1 MEHQVLLQPQEIMV
15 VVEADLEVQGLYLVV
30 VVDLEDLRILL
41 DQVLIEL
48 VVEAVVADQDVQ
60 VEDLLVLHQVL
71 HLDQIQVL
79 VMLLMLQP
87 TQEVVLVVVECLL
100 EQEVL
105 ADQVS

>member
-1 MEHQVLLQPQEIMV
+1 MEHQVLLQLQEIMV
-15 VVEADLEVQGLYLVV
+15 VVEVDLEVQGLYLVV
-30 VVDLEDLRILL
+30 AVDLEHLRILL

-48 VVEAVVADQDVQ
+48 VVEAAVADQDVQ

-100 EQEVL
+100 EQADL
-105 ADQVS
+105 ADQE